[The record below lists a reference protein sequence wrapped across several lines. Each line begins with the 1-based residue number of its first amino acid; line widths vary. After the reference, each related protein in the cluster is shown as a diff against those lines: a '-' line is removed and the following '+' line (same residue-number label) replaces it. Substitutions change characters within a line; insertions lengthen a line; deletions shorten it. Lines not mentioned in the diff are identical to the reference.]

1 MSCCVFV
8 RVRERGSRIAQE
20 PRFSC
25 KCSVQNSVQDVVF
38 PWTEILLFS
47 QRCCHPQLSACRMC
61 RHYDSDRPTFS
72 PQNLTWLTWSDPLP
86 AAGLSPGNTP
96 FQLASRREHGPGG
109 RNSAARAENNSA
121 VMFVLAKLFSSSSV
135 GSSFSSCAQVKNAS
149 EGRRSLSPTFV

>member
-1 MSCCVFV
+1 M
-8 RVRERGSRIAQE
+8 RERESRIAQE

-25 KCSVQNSVQDVVF
+25 KCSVQNSVQKTSSSPGPRSCFRSAAV
-38 PWTEILLFS
+38 ILSSL
-47 QRCCHPQLSACRMC
+47 PAACVDTTTRTA
-61 RHYDSDRPTFS
+61 RRPP

-135 GSSFSSCAQVKNAS
+135 GSSFSSSAQVKNAS
-149 EGRRSLSPTFV
+149 EDRRSLSPTFV